1 MQIYL
6 PIAEMS
12 VNPFIMLGIGLLIG
26 CISGLFGIGGGFLL
40 TPLLI
45 LSGIPASIAVVSG
58 ASVSAAASMSSFIPQ
73 WERRSLDLRMGLLMA
88 LAGVVGVSLGSLI
101 FSYLQN
107 IGFAELVVRISYVI
121 LLGFVSFSLLRES
134 LQALRKQTPNQGIR
148 KKSNL
153 GYRLPVKM
161 KFPRSKLYISVIPPI
176 IIAFIIG
183 ILSAIMGVGGGF
195 LLIPALIYIV
205 HVPPSLVAGTSIF
218 QVLVLSSTTTFLQA
232 SANGGLDLVLSAIL
246 ILGAVLGA
254 QFGTIIG
261 KRLKG
266 EQLRLLLGIVILVLT
281 LVLALELLIAPSKI
295 FTTSS
300 AGGGL

>member
-1 MQIYL
+1 MQLYL

-12 VNPFIMLGIGLLIG
+12 VNPLIMLGIGILIG
-26 CISGLFGIGGGFLL
+26 CVSGLFGIGGGFLL

-88 LAGVVGVSLGSLI
+88 LAGVVGVSIGSLI

-107 IGFAELVVRISYVI
+107 IGFAELVVRVSYVF
-121 LLGFVSFSLLRES
+121 LLGFVGISLLRES
-134 LQALRKQTPNQGIR
+134 IAALRKDTQKPRIS
-148 KKSNL
+148 KKSNI
-153 GYRLPVKM
+153 GYRLPWKM

-246 ILGAVLGA
+246 IIGAVLGA

-266 EQLRLLLGIVILVLT
+266 EQLRLMLGLVILILT
-281 LVLALELLIAPSKI
+281 FVLALELIIAPSKI

-300 AGGGL
+300 AGGGI

>member
-281 LVLALELLIAPSKI
+281 LVLALELLISPSKI

>member
-1 MQIYL
+1 MQLYL

-12 VNPFIMLGIGLLIG
+12 VNPLIMLGIGILIG
-26 CISGLFGIGGGFLL
+26 CVSGLFGIGGGFLL

-88 LAGVVGVSLGSLI
+88 LAGVVGVSIGSLI

-107 IGFAELVVRISYVI
+107 IGFAELVVRVSYVF
-121 LLGFVSFSLLRES
+121 LLGFVGISLLRES
-134 LQALRKQTPNQGIR
+134 VAALRKDTQKPRIS
-148 KKSNL
+148 KKSNI
-153 GYRLPVKM
+153 GYRLPWKM

-246 ILGAVLGA
+246 IIGAVLGA

-266 EQLRLLLGIVILVLT
+266 EQLRLMLGLVILILT
-281 LVLALELLIAPSKI
+281 FVLALELIIAPSKI

-300 AGGGL
+300 AGGGI

>member
-281 LVLALELLIAPSKI
+281 LVLALELLIAPSKV

>member
-1 MQIYL
+1 MQLYL

-12 VNPFIMLGIGLLIG
+12 VNPLIMLGIGLLIG

-45 LSGIPASIAVVSG
+45 LTGIPASIAIVSG

-73 WERRSLDLRMGLLMA
+73 WERRSLDLRMALLMS
-88 LAGVVGVSLGSLI
+88 LSGVIGVSFGSWI
-101 FSYLQN
+101 FSYLQS
-107 IGFAELVVRISYVI
+107 IGFSELIVRISYVV
-121 LLGFVSFSLLRES
+121 LLGFVGISLLREAVAAIKS
-134 LQALRKQTPNQGIR
+134 QGDRSEPR

-153 GYRLPVKM
+153 GYLLPIKM
-161 KFPRSKLYISVIPPI
+161 KFPRSKLYISIIPPI
-176 IIAFIIG
+176 SIAFIIG

-218 QVLVLSSTTTFLQA
+218 QVLILSSTTTFLQA

-246 ILGAVLGA
+246 IIGAVSGA
-254 QFGTIIG
+254 QLGTIVG

-266 EQLRLLLGIVILVLT
+266 EQLRLMLGFVILALT
-281 LVLALELLIAPSKI
+281 LVLALELVLTPSRI

>member
-1 MQIYL
+1 MQLYL

-12 VNPFIMLGIGLLIG
+12 VNPFMMLSIGLIIG

-45 LSGIPASIAVVSG
+45 LSGVPASIAIVSG

-73 WERRSLDLRMGLLMA
+73 WERKSLDLRMGLVMA
-88 LAGVVGVSLGSLI
+88 LAGVIGVSLGSII
-101 FSYLQN
+101 FSYLQK
-107 IGFAELVVRISYVI
+107 IGFSELVVRVSYVF
-121 LLGFVSFSLLRES
+121 LLGFVGISLLRES
-134 LQALRKQTPNQGIR
+134 LRVLRNQKPIGLS
-148 KKSNL
+148 KKSNI
-153 GYRLPVKM
+153 GYRLPLKM
-161 KFPRSKLYISVIPPI
+161 KFPRSKLYISIIPPA

-205 HVPPSLVAGTSIF
+205 HMPPSLVAGTSIF
-218 QVLVLSSTTTFLQA
+218 QVLILSSTTTFLQA

-246 ILGAVLGA
+246 IIGAVSGA
-254 QFGTIIG
+254 QIGTIVG

-266 EQLRLLLGIVILVLT
+266 EQLRLMLGLIILVLT
-281 LVLALELLIAPSKI
+281 CVLALELITTPSKI